1 MYRMDGYCS
10 KHGMVLQYTFP
21 PEWKDG
27 LKNIIFADNA
37 SFQQTR
43 EFHVACRKELNAP
56 VCMLSDNHT
65 DKIEAID
72 VGKWTHNDN

>member
-1 MYRMDGYCS
+1 MDGYCS

-21 PEWKDG
+21 SEWKDG
-27 LKNIIFADNA
+27 LKKIIFADNA

-43 EFHVACRKELNAP
+43 QFNVACRKEINAP
-56 VCMLSDNHT
+56 VCMLPDNHT
-65 DKIEAID
+65 DKIQAID